1 MRGSRQPAWRVGALA
16 LALAAWGGLGACAA
30 GFWTHGLSSEAPTD
44 TPATAN
50 GMVLVMGEA
59 GWRVAGQAVAKNL
72 GQTYA
77 DGLIFDTGAAG
88 RAVAMAGSPSLTL
101 TFEGAALHT
110 GPVALQ
116 LDTLGVVLELVVGL
130 EPLEMTVEVDGQAW
144 CGVTVE
150 FKHGL
155 LRGRLALTRSKLGR
169 IHAGGSSDVT
179 LEAGAALIDLSDCPD
194 LAAVSGAKFAG
205 TDAAYLEEALLDAVG
220 AEAFAA
226 LGPALADTVPDAL
239 GLNLASDATAQFI
252 DGVGEG
258 LLRTRVRASEAEQS
272 GWWQLAGGRLNV
284 PYAVA
289 MEAKGHACTVGA
301 FPAPPA
307 AQSIPQVAADAALL
321 LADNL
326 LAYAVW
332 GLWRSG
338 GLCGERAARDSRWR
352 ADELL
357 AGWAALSAV
366 APDAAITL
374 RVWPDAAPQIVIEGS
389 AEAPRARV
397 AIPPWTLELYADIDG
412 ASVRLATL
420 HAGLEIVAA
429 LEVRPDRSVWL
440 APESVVV
447 TAAGAEAGLL
457 AAPQP
462 EIIERIAG
470 PLANAIVASR
480 PVWWLPAFP
489 LGPHD
494 VVSHEAGYLVF
505 ASRPAGGSAEG
516 SN

>member
-1 MRGSRQPAWRVGALA
+1 MGRAWRALA
-16 LALAAWGGLGACAA
+16 LGAMAMAAWNGVGACAA
-30 GFWTHGLSSEAPTD
+30 GFWSHGLSAEAPTN

-59 GWRVAGQAVAKNL
+59 GWRVAAQAIAKNL
-72 GQTYA
+72 GQA
-77 DGLIFDTGAAG
+77 HPDGLIFDASAQ
-88 RAVAMAGSPSLTL
+88 GSSVGVPSASSLSVR
-101 TFEGAALHT
+101 FEDAALHT

-116 LDTLGVVLELVVGL
+116 LDPLGVVLEIVAGL
-130 EPLEMTVEVDGQAW
+130 EPLEMTVEVGGQAL
-144 CGVTVE
+144 CEVTVAFE
-150 FKHGL
+150 HGL

-169 IHAGGSSDVT
+169 IHAGGLSDVT
-179 LEAGAALIDLSDCPD
+179 LDAPGATIDLTDCPD
-194 LAAVSGAKFAG
+194 LAAVAGAQFAG
-205 TDAAYLEEALLDAVG
+205 AGDIGLAEALLDSVG

-226 LGPALADTVPDAL
+226 LGPSLADAVPDAL
-239 GLNLASDATAQFI
+239 GLDLASDATAQFF

-258 LLRTRVRASEAEQS
+258 WLRARVRASEAEQS

-289 MEAKGHACTVGA
+289 IEAKAHPCAVGSD
-301 FPAPPA
+301 PVPPA

-321 LADNL
+321 LADNV

-338 GLCGERAARDSRWR
+338 GLCGERASRDLRWG
-352 ADELL
+352 AAELL
-357 AGWAALSAV
+357 PGWPALAALPA
-366 APDAAITL
+366 DAIITL
-374 RVWPDAAPQIVIEGS
+374 RVWPDAAPQIAVEG
-389 AEAPRARV
+389 APAGPRARV
-397 AIPPWTLELYADIDG
+397 AIPPWTLELYATIDG

-420 HAGLEIVAA
+420 HAGLEIVAG

-440 APESVVV
+440 APDSVAV
-447 TAAGAEAGLL
+447 TATGSQAGLF
-457 AAPQP
+457 AAP
-462 EIIERIAG
+462 ESAIIERIAG
-470 PLANAIVASR
+470 PVANAIVAAR

-505 ASRPAGGSAEG
+505 ASRPAGGSD
-516 SN
+516 

>member
-1 MRGSRQPAWRVGALA
+1 MGRRLRRWRALA
-16 LALAAWGGLGACAA
+16 LGTAAVAAWAGAGGCAA
-30 GFWTHGLSSEAPTD
+30 GFWAHGLSTEAPTN

-59 GWRVAGQAVAKNL
+59 GWRVAAQTIAKDLGQA
-72 GQTYA
+72 YP
-77 DGLIFDTGAAG
+77 DGLIFDAGAQG
-88 RAVAMAGSPSLTL
+88 SAVAVPDESTL
-101 TFEGAALHT
+101 TVGFEAAALHT
-110 GPVALQ
+110 GPVELQ
-116 LDTLGVVLELVVGL
+116 VDPLGVVLEIATALQ
-130 EPLEMTVEVDGQAW
+130 PLEMTVEAGGRAL
-144 CGVTVE
+144 CEVTVGFE
-150 FKHGL
+150 HGL

-169 IHAGGSSDVT
+169 IHAGGLSDVT
-179 LEAGAALIDLSDCPD
+179 LDAPEATIDLSDCPD
-194 LAAVSGAKFAG
+194 LAAASGARF
-205 TDAAYLEEALLDAVG
+205 TDSADPDLAQALLDAVG

-226 LGPALADTVPDAL
+226 LGPTLADTVPSAL
-239 GLNLASDATAQFI
+239 GLDVSSDATAQFI

-258 LLRTRVRASEAEQS
+258 WLRARVRASEAEQ
-272 GWWQLAGGRLNV
+272 GNWWQIAGGRLNV

-289 MEAKGHACTVGA
+289 IEARGHPCAVGEVL
-301 FPAPPA
+301 APPA

-321 LADNL
+321 LADNV

-338 GLCGERAARDSRWR
+338 GLCGERASRDLRWR

-357 AGWAALSAV
+357 PGWPALSALP
-366 APDAAITL
+366 ADAAITL
-374 RVWPDAAPQIVIEGS
+374 RVWPDAPPQVVIDTS
-389 AEAPRARV
+389 AAGPRARV

-420 HAGLEIVAA
+420 RAGLEVVAG

-440 APESVVV
+440 APESVTVNA
-447 TAAGAEAGLL
+447 TGAQPGLF

-470 PLANAIVASR
+470 PLANAIVAAR
-480 PVWWLPAFP
+480 PVWWLPTFP

-505 ASRPAGGSAEG
+505 ASRPAGGSD
-516 SN
+516 